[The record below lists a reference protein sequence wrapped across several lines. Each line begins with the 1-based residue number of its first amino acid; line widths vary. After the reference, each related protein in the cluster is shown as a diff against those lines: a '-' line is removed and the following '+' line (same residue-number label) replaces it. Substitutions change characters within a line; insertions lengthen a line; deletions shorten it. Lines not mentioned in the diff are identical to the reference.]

1 MNYVFH
7 IITSIR
13 WSGGLF
19 VLFFRIQLVVI
30 PPRRIFHNVS
40 YVLLVILTIADDMVV
55 ITALPNVFAVFFVTK
70 SLEC

>member
-30 PPRRIFHNVS
+30 PPRRIFGDVS
-40 YVLLVILTIADDMVV
+40 YMLLVILTIADDMVV
-55 ITALPNVFAVFFVTK
+55 ITALPNIFSVFFVTEAF
-70 SLEC
+70 EC